1 MKSTKRTK
9 KMNHFVNSLLP
20 TMLTVIATIAITWYL
35 ITSFDVINKSWSLPL
50 IAIVPGIF
58 SIILPRIAKR
68 FKAFHSV
75 ISTGITILLMITV
88 LPLFVG
94 ENNEYL
100 WGNSFFLIS
109 SISLLS
115 ELYVYHKIQLGDLI
129 IDLALSALSAWLIVQ
144 TTNCII
150 ILVILLIT
158 YILILLINCNFSLS
172 WRKNNN
178 NNNKE
183 E

>member
-1 MKSTKRTK
+1 MESTKRTK
-9 KMNHFVNSLLP
+9 KKINSLLP

-35 ITSFDVINKSWSLPL
+35 ITSFDVINKGWSLPL
-50 IAIVPGIF
+50 IAVITGVC
-58 SIILPRIAKR
+58 SIILPGIAKR
-68 FKAFHSV
+68 FKAFNTV
-75 ISTGITILLMITV
+75 ISTGITVLLMITV
-88 LPLFVG
+88 LPLLIG

-100 WGNSFFLIS
+100 WGNTFILIS
-109 SISLLS
+109 AISLLS
-115 ELYVYHKIQLGDLI
+115 ELYVYHKIQFGDLI
-129 IDLALSALSAWLIVQ
+129 IDFALSALSAWLIIQ
-144 TTNCII
+144 STNCII

-172 WRKNNN
+172 WRKTNNK